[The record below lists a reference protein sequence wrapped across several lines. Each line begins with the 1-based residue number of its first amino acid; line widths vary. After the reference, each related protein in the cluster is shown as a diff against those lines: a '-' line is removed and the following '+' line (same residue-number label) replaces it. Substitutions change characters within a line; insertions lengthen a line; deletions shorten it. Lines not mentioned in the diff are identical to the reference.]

1 MPHTLGRS
9 GVGFLKEFQRNWRS
23 LLATFIGIGTG
34 SAIGHYTLSLFG
46 PELIREFGWS
56 RADYALVGSLPIVT
70 MLVTPLAG
78 RFTDRFGPRI
88 AASVGFAAMS
98 LGFLAFSLM
107 SGNLWEFFAIWIV
120 QHIFGVLSTSLVFSR
135 LVVEQFDKARGT
147 ALSVLMMGP
156 PLSGAIMA
164 PILAGVIA
172 TEGWRAAFDLL
183 AAISAVGGVIC
194 VSFMARGGRRAAPQD
209 KSQAAPVNALG
220 REEFLAI
227 VRSRTFLLLVAGMA
241 MINIPQVFAS
251 SQLKLIVLSTG
262 VTDQM
267 ATWMVSLYAIGV
279 LIGRAIFGIA
289 LDRIRADLVALF
301 ALSLPAIGFIILA
314 LPASAIWLLAGGV
327 LLVGIAQ
334 GAEGDIGGYMI
345 SRHFDLKNYSLILGF
360 VKAGLD
366 GGGAIGALILSFTLR
381 ATDSYAPFLYFAAA
395 TTILGAVFFFLTGPG
410 RHRERPAEAIQTEA
424 A

>member
-135 LVVEQFDKARGT
+135 LDRKSVV
-147 ALSVLMMGP
+147 
-156 PLSGAIMA
+156 
-164 PILAGVIA
+164 
-172 TEGWRAAFDLL
+172 
-183 AAISAVGGVIC
+183 
-194 VSFMARGGRRAAPQD
+194 
-209 KSQAAPVNALG
+209 
-220 REEFLAI
+220 
-227 VRSRTFLLLVAGMA
+227 
-241 MINIPQVFAS
+241 
-251 SQLKLIVLSTG
+251 
-262 VTDQM
+262 
-267 ATWMVSLYAIGV
+267 
-279 LIGRAIFGIA
+279 
-289 LDRIRADLVALF
+289 
-301 ALSLPAIGFIILA
+301 
-314 LPASAIWLLAGGV
+314 
-327 LLVGIAQ
+327 
-334 GAEGDIGGYMI
+334 
-345 SRHFDLKNYSLILGF
+345 
-360 VKAGLD
+360 
-366 GGGAIGALILSFTLR
+366 
-381 ATDSYAPFLYFAAA
+381 
-395 TTILGAVFFFLTGPG
+395 
-410 RHRERPAEAIQTEA
+410 
-424 A
+424 